1 MTKVNSGNSNKIYK
15 LNSIPKTFDRLES
28 KVQSYARNFPAL
40 FEKASGAEIWDKSGR
55 RYIDFLSAAGS
66 QNYGHNHPQLK
77 AALVDFIASDHIGNS
92 LDLHTV
98 AKQDFLLALEEIIF
112 KPRDLDYVV
121 QFCGPT
127 GTNAVEAAL
136 KLARKCKGRS
146 NIVAFTNGFH
156 GMTSGALAATANS
169 GHRGGAG
176 IPLQGVSRMPFEGYL
191 GANVDTLDLFEK
203 MLADPSSGLDHPA
216 AVLVETVQGEGGH
229 NAASISWLRRLEKL
243 CRAND
248 MLLIVDEI
256 QTGCG
261 RTGTFFSFEEAGLKP
276 DIVTLSKSLSGL
288 GLPLAIVLFN
298 RELDIW
304 KPGEHN
310 GTFRGNNYAFVTATA
325 ALKLFWADA
334 GFEVAIAEN
343 SKLVEKR
350 FTAIHQAHEDD
361 IIQLRGRGM
370 MRGLCFADPEK
381 AAEIAKNCFDNGL
394 IVERVGAND
403 EVIKCMAPVNIS
415 KDLLNEGLNILQH
428 QINAVL
434 GKPCASPRQPKAQ
447 LNRYA

>member
-1 MTKVNSGNSNKIYK
+1 MAKGKQGEVYK
-15 LNSIPKTFDRLES
+15 LDSIPETFDRLES

-40 FEKASGAEIWDKSGR
+40 FEKASGAEIWGKSGK

-66 QNYGHNHPQLK
+66 LNYGHNHPDLK
-77 AALVDFIASDHIGNS
+77 AALMDFISSDHIGNS

-98 AKQDFLLALEEIIF
+98 AKQEFLLALEEIIF
-112 KPRDLDYVV
+112 KPRGLDYVV

-127 GTNAVEAAL
+127 GTNAVEAAM

-169 GHRGGAG
+169 GHRNGAG
-176 IPLQGVSRMPFEGYL
+176 LPLQGVSRMPYEGYL
-191 GANVDTLDLFEK
+191 GAKTDTLELFEK

-229 NAASISWLRRLEKL
+229 HAASVSWLRRLEKL

-276 DIVTLSKSLSGL
+276 DIVTLSKSISGL
-288 GLPLAIVLFN
+288 GLPLALVLFN

-304 KPGEHN
+304 EPGEHN
-310 GTFRGNNYAFVTATA
+310 GTFRGNNFAFVTATA

-334 GFEVAIAEN
+334 DFEARIAEN
-343 SKLVEKR
+343 SKLLENHL
-350 FTAIHQAHEDD
+350 TAIQQTHEDE
-361 IIQLRGRGM
+361 IVELRGRGM
-370 MRGLCFADPEK
+370 MRGLCFANPDK
-381 AAEIAKNCFDNGL
+381 AARIAAECFHAGL
-394 IVERVGAND
+394 IIERVGPKD
-403 EVIKCMAPVNIS
+403 EVIKCMAPVTIS
-415 KDLLNEGLNILQH
+415 TDILKEGLDILRH
-428 QINAVL
+428 HTNAVL
-434 GKPCASPRQPKAQ
+434 GKPCASSRRSKAH